1 MRNLLV
7 GVNSEGRSAIAG
19 EVPVVTA
26 SVPDIPGLA
35 VANLFSTTQSPP
47 PPRPAGNG
55 AFVDLGLA
63 PGLVRC
69 MVVEHAAPGTY
80 GPPNM
85 TGKLHHADVLY
96 LVYVERGSIELR
108 LEDDVRQLEPGDF
121 VVMPGV
127 DHAYTAGPEGS
138 RLLVVEIGTPP
149 PESSPGVHR

>member
-1 MRNLLV
+1 MKNLLV
-7 GVNSEGRSAIAG
+7 GVNSQGRSAIAA
-19 EVPVVTA
+19 EVPIVTA

-55 AFVDLGLA
+55 DFVDLGLA

-80 GPPNM
+80 GRPNM
-85 TGKLHHADVLY
+85 TGNLHHADVVY
-96 LVYVERGSIELR
+96 FVYVERGSIELK

-127 DHAYTAGPEGS
+127 DHAYTAGPDGC

-149 PESSPGVHR
+149 PEPTWVG

>member
-1 MRNLLV
+1 MRKLLV
-7 GVNSEGRSAIAG
+7 GVNSHGRSAIA
-19 EVPVVTA
+19 EEHPVVTA
-26 SVPDIPGLA
+26 TVADIPGIA

-47 PPRPAGNG
+47 PPRPTGNG
-55 AFVDLGLA
+55 DFVDLGLA

-80 GPPNM
+80 GPANM
-85 TGKLHHADVLY
+85 TGKLHYADVLY

-108 LEDDVRQLEPGDF
+108 LEHDVRQLEPGDF

-127 DHAYTAGPEGS
+127 DHAYTAGPEGC

-149 PESSPGVHR
+149 PQSAAEGHR

>member
-69 MVVEHAAPGTY
+69 MVVEHAAPGPY

-96 LVYVERGSIELR
+96 LVYVERGSTELR

-127 DHAYTAGPEGS
+127 DHAYTAGPEGC